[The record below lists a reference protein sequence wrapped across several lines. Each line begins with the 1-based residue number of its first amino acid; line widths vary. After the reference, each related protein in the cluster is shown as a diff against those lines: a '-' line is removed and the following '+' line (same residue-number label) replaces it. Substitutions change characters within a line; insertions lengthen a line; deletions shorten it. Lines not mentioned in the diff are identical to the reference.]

1 MKFMPHVYWLIKK
14 QGKIFDSIEINEIN
28 KIIIEVF
35 SIVTCK
41 DNSDHAHLLMKCDQG
56 VYIPG

>member
-1 MKFMPHVYWLIKK
+1 MK

-28 KIIIEVF
+28 KIIIAVF
-35 SIVTCK
+35 SIVRSK
-41 DNSDHAHLLMKCDQG
+41 DNSDHAHLLMKCEQG